1 MRGWAASVAAIAL
14 MLSSSTLCAQR
25 IEPAPRAI
33 EGMDVREQ
41 LGASLPLDVVLRDER
56 GREVPLSQYFA
67 GDVPVLLTFNYSE
80 CPMLCQLQLQGLVD
94 ALRELDWTAGE
105 QFRIVT
111 VSIDPSET
119 PQRAALAKQRYL
131 QVYGREGAA
140 AGWHFL
146 TGDAAP
152 VRRLADA
159 AGFEYRYVAE
169 RGEYAHAAVLMACS
183 PDGRPMRYVY
193 GVEFPPQTLRLALL
207 EAGEGKIGSTLDR
220 VLLFC
225 FHYDATAGRYGPAA
239 RRIMQ
244 LAGGVTVCIALVA
257 LVPYWI
263 ARRTSHVAS
272 RSEPQPDPTT

>member
-111 VSIDPSET
+111 VS
-119 PQRAALAKQRYL
+119 
-131 QVYGREGAA
+131 
-140 AGWHFL
+140 
-146 TGDAAP
+146 
-152 VRRLADA
+152 
-159 AGFEYRYVAE
+159 
-169 RGEYAHAAVLMACS
+169 
-183 PDGRPMRYVY
+183 
-193 GVEFPPQTLRLALL
+193 
-207 EAGEGKIGSTLDR
+207 
-220 VLLFC
+220 
-225 FHYDATAGRYGPAA
+225 
-239 RRIMQ
+239 
-244 LAGGVTVCIALVA
+244 
-257 LVPYWI
+257 
-263 ARRTSHVAS
+263 
-272 RSEPQPDPTT
+272 